1 MSPCRKRE
9 EMWLG
14 TRALLQ
20 PDPATGVGRL
30 GLRTDDNA
38 TIQLTTPKLG
48 YNSGGHV
55 VVESKKCMKSR
66 GKEPGLCGSGAP
78 GPVRAG
84 PGPPPRWRTARVVVP
99 APSRVQAHCRIPS
112 VSATICQWS
121 TAGIVRRYAHRST
134 KSSGF

>member
-1 MSPCRKRE
+1 MRPCRKRE
-9 EMWLG
+9 ELWLG
-14 TRALLQ
+14 TPALLQ

-38 TIQLTTPKLG
+38 AIQLTTPKLG

-55 VVESKKCMKSR
+55 VVESKKYMKSR
-66 GKEPGLCGSGAP
+66 GKEPVLALYEADPILLRGGGLLVKSL
-78 GPVRAG
+78 
-84 PGPPPRWRTARVVVP
+84 P
-99 APSRVQAHCRIPS
+99 ATSRVQAYCQVPS
-112 VSATICQWS
+112 VSAIICQWS